1 MKNRFHAGRLLIP
14 VLLAGLTGGAALA
27 LAQPDMPSTDILA
40 RLRNSLQA
48 AGASALTS
56 AQEASINTLI
66 VEFMDARRDQPQ
78 TARSDES
85 ARTAYENAILNGDSA
100 TAASE
105 AVALSNAR
113 ATGMAQREAD
123 AAALA
128 IRIIE
133 VLKVDST
140 AQVDALVTQLGKS
153 GFVRLILSLAGGPG
167 GFGPGGRGPGR
178 PPQP

>member
-1 MKNRFHAGRLLIP
+1 MKNRFHTGRLLIP
-14 VLLAGLTGGAALA
+14 VLLLGLTGGAALA
-27 LAQPDMPSTDILA
+27 FAQPEMPSTDILA
-40 RLRNSLQA
+40 RLKNSLQA

-56 AQEASINTLI
+56 PQEASINTLI
-66 VEFMDARRDQPQ
+66 VEFMNSRQDQPQ
-78 TARSDES
+78 AAPDDES
-85 ARTAYENAILNGDSA
+85 ARTAYEDAILSGDSA
-100 TAASE
+100 TATSE
-105 AVALSNAR
+105 AETLANAR
-113 ATGMAQREAD
+113 AAGMAQREAE

-128 IRIIE
+128 IKIIE

-140 AQVDALVTQLGKS
+140 AQVDAIVTQLGKR

>member
-40 RLRNSLQA
+40 RLKNSLQA

-105 AVALSNAR
+105 AVAA
-113 ATGMAQREAD
+113 
-123 AAALA
+123 
-128 IRIIE
+128 
-133 VLKVDST
+133 
-140 AQVDALVTQLGKS
+140 
-153 GFVRLILSLAGGPG
+153 
-167 GFGPGGRGPGR
+167 
-178 PPQP
+178 